1 MTTIE
6 ISDDL
11 TRAVL
16 LPEMGGGLAR
26 YDYLGRGESI
36 PLMRAATKWQSP
48 IDLASFP
55 MVPWSGRISNGGFS
69 LAGVFHE
76 VLPTFAGFDLP
87 IHGNGWAE
95 RWTPHDVTRDSA
107 VLELESSGPGPFRYR
122 ALLTHRLEAGA
133 LVMEL
138 AIANRADITL
148 PYGGG
153 FHPWFPRGHD
163 TRLTASASGVW
174 INDDHLL
181 PLRRDPIAD
190 HLDWDFAKGQTLP
203 SRGVDNCFTGWLG
216 QARIE
221 WPENSIG
228 LAIEA
233 SSNLGHY
240 VLYSPSPDCGF
251 FCFEPVSHASN
262 AHNLDPGPEAHG
274 LVLLA
279 PGETL
284 VMSSRFT
291 PLL

>member
-1 MTTIE
+1 MTAIE

-11 TRAVL
+11 ARAVL

-26 YDYLGRGESI
+26 YDYLGRGEPI
-36 PLMRAATKWQSP
+36 ALMRPATNPKSP

-55 MVPWSGRISNGGFS
+55 MVPWSGRISNDGFT
-69 LAGVFHE
+69 LAGVFHPIP
-76 VLPTFAGFDLP
+76 PTFVSFDLP

-95 RWTPHDVTRDSA
+95 RWTPRDVARQSI
-107 VLELESSGPGPFRYR
+107 VLELQSSGPGPFRYR

-138 AIANRADITL
+138 AITNRADIAL

-153 FHPWFPRGHD
+153 FHPWFPRGQE
-163 TRLTASASGVW
+163 TKLAASATGVW
-174 INDDHLL
+174 ISNEELL

-190 HLDWDFAKGQTLP
+190 HPDWDFGKSQALP
-203 SRGVDNCFTGWLG
+203 SRGVDNCFAGWPG
-216 QARIE
+216 KARID
-221 WPENSIG
+221 WPERGIG

-233 SSNLGHY
+233 SRDLGHY

-262 AHNLDPGPEAHG
+262 AHNLPGGPEAHG

-284 VMSSRFT
+284 TLSARFT
-291 PLL
+291 PLT